1 MAVISGTS
9 FALHLPGRV
18 RHEHGRPLFN
28 CDPEEIFSSSHM
40 DKVIFLSG
48 TTRGGALEG
57 LGRSF
62 AHGFRELGLEW
73 VELSLLLP
81 QQELFEAL
89 RRIDPVHTRFV
100 YSFVSMGM
108 SFQVSDGNQQ
118 SHNLWQNM
126 RVPYVTIHG
135 DSPAY
140 FFDRHV
146 MPSPNFV
153 SLYGFDEHRQLR
165 LRLPKLNGP
174 VGTVDPPVIDE
185 VGLGAI
191 DWKARKNGPLLFLKN
206 GKDPAALRRM
216 WTNNLD
222 AFQLHSM
229 LEMAAEL
236 EQHMDDGACEQ
247 IDDLVVRYFADR
259 GFDIEPM
266 LKLRFFFISQLD
278 DYIRAYKCSFLAE
291 ALKDLPVEIRGNNWS
306 HIDFSGSKV
315 NYIDECDFEKSK
327 GLLRGA
333 VATMDMSPN
342 TSSRAHDRVLRSYGA
357 HGLCI
362 TNRQQYLDTLPHV
375 ERFTYCYQ
383 KESIQETV
391 AWVLAHRDEV
401 VEMGKEVSAAYR
413 TQHTMRNYLQRMI
426 DWASLA
432 KLDQMRQRP
441 ADAQDFFCW
450 PPQSLEC
457 N

>member
-1 MAVISGTS
+1 
-9 FALHLPGRV
+9 
-18 RHEHGRPLFN
+18 
-28 CDPEEIFSSSHM
+28 M

-62 AHGFRELGLEW
+62 AHGLRELGLEW
-73 VELSLLLP
+73 TELSLLQPEQNLL
-81 QQELFEAL
+81 ETL
-89 RRIDPVHTRFV
+89 RRIDFNRVRFV

-108 SFQVSDGNQQ
+108 DFHVTDGEGKN
-118 SHNLWQNM
+118 HNLWQTT

-153 SLYGFDEHRQLR
+153 SLYGFDEHRLLR

-174 VGTVDPPVIDE
+174 VGTIDPPVIDE

-191 DWKARKNGPLLFLKN
+191 DWKARRNGPLLFLKN
-206 GKDPAALRRM
+206 GKDPEALRRM
-216 WTNNLD
+216 WTANLD
-222 AFQLHSM
+222 AFQLRAI
-229 LEMAAEL
+229 LEMASEL
-236 EQHMDDGACEQ
+236 EHHLDDGACEQ

-259 GFDIEPM
+259 GFAVEPM
-266 LKLRFFFISQLD
+266 LKLRFFFIAQLD
-278 DYIRAYKCSFLAE
+278 DYIRAYKCSLLAE
-291 ALKDLPVEIRGNNWS
+291 ALKPLPVEIRGNHWS
-306 HIDFSGSKV
+306 HIDFTGTKV
-315 NYIDECDFEKSK
+315 TYIDECDFEKSK

-342 TSSRAHDRVLRSYGA
+342 TVTRAHDRVVRAYGT

-362 TNRQQYLDTLPHV
+362 TNRQQYLNTLPHV
-375 ERFTYCYQ
+375 ERFTYCYR

-391 AWVLAHRDEV
+391 AWVLAHRDETI
-401 VEMGKEVSAAYR
+401 EMGKEVSAAYR
-413 TQHTMRNYLQRMI
+413 AQHTLRNYLQRMI

-432 KLDQMRQRP
+432 RLDQLRQRP
-441 ADAQDFFCW
+441 KDAQDFFCW
-450 PPQSLEC
+450 PPSSLAC
-457 N
+457 H